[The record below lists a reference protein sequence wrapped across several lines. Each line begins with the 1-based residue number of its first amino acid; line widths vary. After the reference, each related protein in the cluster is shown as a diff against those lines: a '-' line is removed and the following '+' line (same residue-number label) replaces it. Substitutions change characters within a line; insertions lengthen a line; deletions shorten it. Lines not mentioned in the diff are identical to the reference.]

1 VPRQQVASEFNSGRS
16 YPLSGDWFTPK
27 VLRNKCLLSRGLL
40 ILGYASTADGGLLTL
55 VPICAKLA
63 ANSSPRAVQTIR

>member
-1 VPRQQVASEFNSGRS
+1 
-16 YPLSGDWFTPK
+16 
-27 VLRNKCLLSRGLL
+27 LRIKCLLSLGLL
-40 ILGYASTADGGLLTL
+40 ILGYATTADGGLLTL